1 MIYSIHLNII
11 VKVFILGTH
20 ILTGSIGSGKSEAQK
35 IFEKFNYDC
44 FCADNIVRKL
54 YDQEKIILGIKKIIP
69 NSIENGVIN
78 TKLLREVIFS
88 DESKMFQVERYIQPK
103 VFIEFEKIL
112 NSNVN
117 NNIILVIPIIKKI
130 YLNRKY
136 KIIYISANKKNRIK
150 RLKDRNNYNI
160 SLIDN
165 IVMYQENIDVYKNNN
180 SFFLEN
186 NGTLEDLEESIK
198 NIIKLI

>member
-1 MIYSIHLNII
+1 MIYSIYLNII
-11 VKVFILGTH
+11 VKVFILGTY

-54 YDQEKIILGIKKIIP
+54 YKQENIISGIKKIIP
-69 NSIENGVIN
+69 NSVENGVIN

-88 DESKMFQVERYIQPK
+88 DESKMFKVERYIQPK

-130 YLNRKY
+130 YLNKKY
-136 KIIYISANKKNRIK
+136 KVIYISANKENRIK

>member
-1 MIYSIHLNII
+1 

-136 KIIYISANKKNRIK
+136 KVIYISANKENRIK

-165 IVMYQENIDVYKNNN
+165 IVMYQENIDVYKNNS

-186 NGTLEDLEESIK
+186 NGTLEDLE
-198 NIIKLI
+198 